1 MLSGILNSKRAV
13 QVNIQIMRAFIQ
25 FRRFVL
31 DNEALRRELEDL
43 KQQTENRFQIVF
55 ETLDRLIAIG
65 EDAGHPEIRR
75 TNEIP

>member
-25 FRRFVL
+25 FRFVL